1 MIRLS
6 KESPAH
12 LRGGG
17 ISISGGIGDSTTNS
31 GGVAQKLPQETPVD
45 QGTTQK
51 PPTAPMLTS
60 KLSTNIAAAYNRG
73 QAKRDELRRQY
84 GLEAES
90 AKKALD
96 FDDEIEDVV
105 DKDTSDAAMLQIMG
119 GMTADLIS
127 ALDPDTP
134 ATINMFWDKIS
145 ALMPG
150 LRCTATSPVF
160 NIPSAKTLMLLAHPP
175 KHQ

>member
-1 MIRLS
+1 MLS
-6 KESPAH
+6 
-12 LRGGG
+12 
-17 ISISGGIGDSTTNS
+17 
-31 GGVAQKLPQETPVD
+31 
-45 QGTTQK
+45 
-51 PPTAPMLTS
+51 S
-60 KLSTNIAAAYNRG
+60 KLSSNIAAAYNRG

-105 DKDTSDAAMLQIMG
+105 DKDTSDANATDHG

-150 LRCTATSPVF
+150 LRCTSTSPVF